1 MIQVNACRHLNPRAR
16 LVEWPGCSG
25 RQQLETVSREISRL
39 VWEGAIEQLDKLGR
53 IYRVWQPDSLAWG
66 R

>member
-39 VWEGAIEQLDKLGR
+39 VREGAIEQLGKLGR
-53 IYRVWQPDSLAWG
+53 IYRVWQPDSLVWG

>member
-39 VWEGAIEQLDKLGR
+39 VRGAIEQLDRQRR

>member
-1 MIQVNACRHLNPRAR
+1 MNQVNAWHDPNPRAR
-16 LVEWPGCSG
+16 RVKWPGCSG

-39 VWEGAIEQLDKLGR
+39 VWEGAIEQLGKLGR

>member
-39 VWEGAIEQLDKLGR
+39 VWEGAIEQLGKLGR

>member
-1 MIQVNACRHLNPRAR
+1 MIQVNPCRHLNPRAR

-39 VWEGAIEQLDKLGR
+39 VREGAIEQLDKQGR

>member
-39 VWEGAIEQLDKLGR
+39 VREGAIEQLDKQGR
-53 IYRVWQPDSLAWG
+53 IYRVWQPDSLVWG

>member
-1 MIQVNACRHLNPRAR
+1 MIQVNACRHLNPLAR

-39 VWEGAIEQLDKLGR
+39 VREGAIEQLDRQRR
-53 IYRVWQPDSLAWG
+53 IYRVWQPDSLVWG

>member
-39 VWEGAIEQLDKLGR
+39 VREGAIEQLDKQGR
-53 IYRVWQPDSLAWG
+53 IYRVWQPDSLA
-66 R
+66 